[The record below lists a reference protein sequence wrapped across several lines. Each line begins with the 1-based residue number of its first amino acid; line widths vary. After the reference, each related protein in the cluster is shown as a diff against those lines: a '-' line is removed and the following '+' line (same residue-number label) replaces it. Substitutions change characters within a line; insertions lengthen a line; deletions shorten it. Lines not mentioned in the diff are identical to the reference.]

1 MKKFDV
7 KEFISESL
15 VILGISAFL
24 IWIFMYGTSET
35 VW

>member
-7 KEFISESL
+7 KEFIGESL

-24 IWIFMYGTSET
+24 IWVLMYGTSESI
-35 VW
+35 W

>member
-1 MKKFDV
+1 MKKFNF
-7 KEFISESL
+7 KEFVAESL

-24 IWIFMYGTSET
+24 IWILMYGTSEA